1 MHKSTIEYITAIL
14 TRNLIRAAEEKKT
27 IYSLLEN
34 PSRSAE
40 EHRVLTAAAFSA
52 AEGYLKAVDALD
64 EFKQE
69 FL

>member
-14 TRNLIRAAEEKKT
+14 TQNLIRASTEKKT

-34 PSRSAE
+34 PNQSAE
-40 EHRVLTAAAFSA
+40 EHRALTAAAFSA
-52 AEGYLKAVDALD
+52 AESYLTAVDALD

-69 FL
+69 FQ

>member
-27 IYSLLEN
+27 IYSFLEN
-34 PSRSAE
+34 PNRSAE
-40 EHRVLTAAAFSA
+40 EYRALTTSAFTAAES
-52 AEGYLKAVDALD
+52 YLKAVDALD

>member
-52 AEGYLKAVDALD
+52 AESYLKAVDALD

-69 FL
+69 FQ

>member
-14 TRNLIRAAEEKKT
+14 TQNLIRASTEKKT

-34 PSRSAE
+34 PNQSAE
-40 EHRVLTAAAFSA
+40 EHRALTAAAFSA
-52 AEGYLKAVDALD
+52 AESYLKAVDALD